1 MGIVSYKI
9 TQTDKKMGCSGS
21 KATAGTGSKK
31 KVDDNKILQEA
42 GLETLSKPQLA
53 SFNKLF
59 KAVFDKVTKDA
70 QNGGPAI
77 NIDMT
82 GEFSCPALTMCFDE
96 DDSAK
101 AKFDQ
106 HDADTDGLL
115 SKAEGTTFLKAALA
129 EDAPVATDELLGMWA
144 DSIGTLNTETKDKFS
159 YPEFERSKK
168 ILTAWFDSP
177 KSIDTALSLMPPE
190 QAKMMRQMLAAAES
204 GDPMAAMGA
213 MGAAMANM

>member
-1 MGIVSYKI
+1 
-9 TQTDKKMGCSGS
+9 MGCSGS
-21 KATAGTGSKK
+21 KSTAGSTGSKK

-42 GLETLSKPQLA
+42 GEETLSKPQLA
-53 SFNKLF
+53 AFNKLF
-59 KAVFDKVTKDA
+59 KAVFEKVTKDA

-82 GEFSCPALTMCFDE
+82 GEFSCPALTMCFEAHDA
-96 DDSAK
+96 AK
-101 AKFDQ
+101 QKFDQ
-106 HDADTDGLL
+106 ADADSDGLIT
-115 SKAEGTTFLKAALA
+115 KEEGTAFLKSALA
-129 EDAPVATDELLGMWA
+129 EDAPVATDELLGLWA
-144 DSIGTLNTETKDKFS
+144 DACGSLNTETGEKFS

-177 KSIDTALSLMPPE
+177 KSIETALSQMPPE

-213 MGAAMANM
+213 MGAALKGL